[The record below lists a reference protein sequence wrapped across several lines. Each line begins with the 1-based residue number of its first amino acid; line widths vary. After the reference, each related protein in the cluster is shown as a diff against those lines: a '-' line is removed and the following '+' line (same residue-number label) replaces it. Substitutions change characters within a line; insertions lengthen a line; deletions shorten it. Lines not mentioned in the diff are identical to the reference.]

1 MADDAHPLEGAARRL
16 LDRHHGGSEADIA
29 RAICD
34 FLVEAALV
42 SRDDLRQEANRIDIQ
57 SESLVIE
64 VKRRTGPTG
73 SAAPD
78 PRWIDQLDG
87 YLAEARER
95 GEPDRLGILT
105 DGQRWYLRVPGV
117 EQVRTKPPWAF
128 TLTDA
133 TGGDALADWL
143 RREAQAI
150 ERTDRL
156 PAEDDIRRAFSE
168 GPRFESGLTQL
179 AALYDAHRD
188 DPTVVVKRELWRR
201 LLIAALGVVAE
212 EEPDLDRL
220 FVRHTYLS
228 AVVGMAVQSAF
239 GLDIREQVE
248 RNPLRFLDGE
258 TFFFEVGV
266 RGVIEPDFF
275 AWPAETG
282 GERWLATMAA
292 RVARFRWR
300 DAEYDVARIL
310 YQSIIPAGD
319 RRRLGEYYTPDWLA
333 EAIVKEVVT
342 DPLRQRVLDPA
353 CGSGTFLRAAVR
365 AFIETAREK
374 GHDAAW
380 TVERLPRA
388 VTGIDIHPV
397 SVRLARATWVL
408 AARETIRE
416 SGAAARNL
424 TVPVYLGDSLQLR
437 TAPRNMFNHDTVT
450 ITVEP
455 SAETDDQPTRHLRF
469 PRTLVEQ
476 GDRFD
481 SVMTGIGEAIEK
493 GRNPYIALEDNDI
506 PEGPEREMLKGTL
519 EELQALH
526 AEGRDHIWAYY
537 TRNLVRP
544 VWLASGG
551 GQADAIV
558 GNPPWLTYNRSDA
571 TLRDELR
578 KLSQSGDYGLWAGR
592 QYATH
597 QDVAGLF
604 FARCADLYLK
614 EGGEMGMVLPHSIL
628 QAGQYRPWRGGRWGL
643 TEVDLS
649 ERQPWDLERIEPN
662 DFFPVPAC
670 VAFAR
675 KRGAGGARPLPAT
688 ARRWRGPAGGPNT
701 SETIPL
707 ADTDGFASPYAERAR
722 NGATILPRVLFFIE
736 AERSGAAMVPG
747 IIRAAPAQSSQ
758 AKPPWKDI
766 DPSELHSAIEEE
778 HVWPV
783 HLGETVVPF
792 ATLEARLAALPPS
805 RETEAPA
812 ALRSDEGAAIHG
824 LDPALMGARM
834 RERWANANQLWEAHK
849 GANNRLDLL
858 GRLDYVGNFSAQLGR
873 ETGPRLLYT
882 TSGRPTAAVLDDTDA
897 IIENTLYWLRCHT
910 REEGDYLAAVINS
923 NALRD
928 AVAPLMPKGQ
938 FGARHVHKHLWRLAI
953 PEYDAG
959 KSPHRELAQAGAEA
973 AREASARLAAL
984 RRSREGGVGVT
995 LARRELRRW
1004 LESSELGA
1012 RIESLAARLLAAG

>member
-1 MADDAHPLEGAARRL
+1 MNDGASPAQAAAQRL
-16 LDRHHGGSEADIA
+16 LDRRYGSEADIC

-34 FLVEAALV
+34 FLVETSLV
-42 SRDDLRQEANRIDIQ
+42 SRDDLRQEENRIDIQ

-64 VKRRTGPTG
+64 VKRRTGPDG
-73 SAAPD
+73 SAMPD
-78 PRWIDQLDG
+78 PRWIEQLDG
-87 YLAEARER
+87 YLREARER

-105 DGQRWYLRVPGV
+105 DGRRWYLRLPGV
-117 EQVRTKPPWAF
+117 DEVRTKPPWAF
-128 TLTDA
+128 TLKDA
-133 TGGDALADWL
+133 TAGDALADWL

-156 PAEDDIRRAFSE
+156 PAEGDIRSAFSE
-168 GPRFESGLTQL
+168 GPRFESGLNQL
-179 AALYDAHRD
+179 DDLYHEHRD
-188 DPTVVVKRELWRR
+188 APTVVVKRELWRR
-201 LLIAALGVVAE
+201 LLTAALGVVAE
-212 EEPDLDRL
+212 EEPDLDHL

-228 AVVGMAVQSAF
+228 AVVSMAVQSAF

-248 RNPLRFLDGE
+248 RDPLRFLDGE
-258 TFFFEVGV
+258 TFFSEVGV

-275 AWPAETG
+275 AWPAESG

-333 EAIVKEVVT
+333 GAVVKEVVT
-342 DPLRQRVLDPA
+342 EPLHQRVLDPA

-365 AFIETAREK
+365 AFIKTAREE

-408 AARETIRE
+408 AAREVIHE
-416 SGAAARNL
+416 SGAAAQNL

-437 TAPRNMFNHDTVT
+437 TAPHDMFTADTVT

-455 SAETDDQPTRHLRF
+455 PGEADDQPTRHLRF

-493 GRNPYIALEDNDI
+493 GREPEIALIDNHI
-506 PEGPEREMLKGTL
+506 PEGPDREMLKGTL
-519 EELQALH
+519 REMQALH

-558 GNPPWLTYNRSDA
+558 GNPPWLTYRRSDA

-578 KLSQSGDYGLWAGR
+578 KLSQSGEYGLWAGG

-628 QAGQYRPWRGGRWGL
+628 QAGQYRLWRGGRWGR

-675 KRGAGGARPLPAT
+675 KRGADGARPLARH
-688 ARRWRGPAGGPNT
+688 ARRWLGPVSGPFT
-701 SETIPL
+701 YKTVRR
-707 ADTDGFASPYAERAR
+707 ADADGFASPYAERAR
-722 NGATILPRVLFFIE
+722 QGATIVPRILFFIE
-736 AERSGAAMVPG
+736 TETSSAAMVPG
-747 IIRAAPAQSSQ
+747 IIRATPEYRSQ
-758 AKPPWKDI
+758 AKSPWKDL
-766 DPSELHSAIEEE
+766 DPPELHGATEEE

-792 ATLEARLAALPPS
+792 ATLEARQAALPLS
-805 RETEAPA
+805 REAEPPP

-824 LDPALMGARM
+824 VDPALMGARM

-858 GRLDYVGNFSAQLGR
+858 GQLDYMRKFSAQLDGG
-873 ETGPRLLYT
+873 TGPRLLYT
-882 TSGRPTAAVLDDTDA
+882 TSGRLTAAVLEDTDA
-897 IIENTLYWLRCHT
+897 IIDNRLYWLRCHT
-910 REEGDYLAAVINS
+910 REEGDYLAAVLNS
-923 NALRD
+923 NALWP
-928 AVAPLMPKGQ
+928 AVEHYMSKGQ
-938 FGARHVHKHLWRLAI
+938 FGARDVHKHPWRLAI
-953 PEYDAG
+953 PEYDG
-959 KSPHRELAQAGAEA
+959 GDGLHRELAEAGAQA
-973 AREASARLAAL
+973 AREASERLDAL
-984 RRSREGGVGVT
+984 RQSREGDVGYE

-1004 LESSELGA
+1004 LESSPLGE
-1012 RIESLAARLLAAG
+1012 RIETLAARLLA

>member
-16 LDRHHGGSEADIA
+16 LDRHHGGSEADIT

-64 VKRRTGPTG
+64 VKRRTGLAG

-78 PRWIDQLDG
+78 SRWIDQLDG

-105 DGQRWYLRVPGV
+105 DGRRWYLRVPGI
-117 EQVRTKPPWAF
+117 EQVRTKPPWSF

-168 GPRFESGLTQL
+168 GPRFESGLNQL
-179 AALYDAHRD
+179 TDLYAEHRD
-188 DPTVVVKRELWRR
+188 APTVVVKRELWRR
-201 LLIAALGVVAE
+201 LLTAALGVVAE

-248 RNPLRFLDGE
+248 RNPLRFLNGE
-258 TFFFEVGV
+258 TFFSEVGV

-275 AWPAETG
+275 AWPAESG

-310 YQSIIPAGD
+310 YQSVIPAGD

-342 DPLRQRVLDPA
+342 DPLAQRVLDPA

-408 AARETIRE
+408 AAREVIHE
-416 SGAAARNL
+416 SGAAALNL

-437 TAPRNMFNHDTVT
+437 TAPRNMFTADTVT

-455 SAETDDQPTRHLRF
+455 PAEADDQPTRHLRF

-481 SVMTGIGEAIEK
+481 SVMTGVGEEIER
-493 GRNPYIALEDNDI
+493 GRDPEIALEDNAI
-506 PEGPEREMLKGTL
+506 PEGPDREMLKGTL
-519 EELQALH
+519 REMRDLH

-544 VWLASGG
+544 VWLASDG

-558 GNPPWLTYNRSDA
+558 GNPPWLTYRRSDA

-578 KLSQSGDYGLWAGR
+578 NLSQSGDYGIWAGR
-592 QYATH
+592 QYATQ

-604 FARCADLYLK
+604 FARCAHLYLK
-614 EGGEMGMVLPHSIL
+614 EGGEMGMVLPHSVL

-675 KRGAGGARPLPAT
+675 KRGADGARPLARH
-688 ARRWRGPAGGPNT
+688 ARRWRGPVGGPFKYESVLLPN
-701 SETIPL
+701 
-707 ADTDGFASPYAERAR
+707 ADGFASPYAGRAR
-722 NGATILPRVLFFIE
+722 NGATIVPRLLFFIE
-736 AERSGAAMVPG
+736 TETSSAAMVPG
-747 IIRAAPAQSSQ
+747 IIRATPEYRSK
-758 AKPPWKDI
+758 AKPPWKGL
-766 DPSELHSAIEEE
+766 DPPELHGAIEEE

-792 ATLEARLAALPPS
+792 ATLEARQAALPLS
-805 RETEAPA
+805 REVEPPA
-812 ALRSDEGAAIHG
+812 ALRSDVGAAIHG
-824 LDPALMGARM
+824 VDPSLMARRM
-834 RERWANANQLWEAHK
+834 RERWANANRLWEAHK

-858 GRLDYVGNFSAQLGR
+858 GQLDYVGKFSAQLGR

-882 TSGRPTAAVLDDTDA
+882 TSGRPTAVVLDDPDPLIDT
-897 IIENTLYWLRCHT
+897 TLYQVRCHT
-910 REEGDYLAAVINS
+910 REEGDYLAAVLNS
-923 NALRD
+923 NALLA
-928 AVAPLMPKGQ
+928 AVKHYMPKGQ
-938 FGARHVHKHLWRLAI
+938 FGARHVHKHPWRLAI
-953 PEYDAG
+953 PEYDG
-959 KSPHRELAQAGAEA
+959 GEGLHRELAEAGAEA

-984 RRSREGGVGVT
+984 RESREGAVDDK
-995 LARRELRRW
+995 LARRELRGW
-1004 LESSELGA
+1004 LEASALGA
-1012 RIESLAARLLAAG
+1012 RIESLAARLLA

>member
-1 MADDAHPLEGAARRL
+1 MNDGASPAQAAAQRM
-16 LDRHHGGSEADIA
+16 LDRRYGSEADIC

-34 FLVEAALV
+34 FLVETSLV
-42 SRDDLRQEANRIDIQ
+42 SRDDLRQEENRIDIQ

-64 VKRRTGPTG
+64 VKRRTGPDG
-73 SAAPD
+73 SAMPD
-78 PRWIDQLDG
+78 PRWVDQLDG
-87 YLAEARER
+87 YLREARER

-105 DGQRWYLRVPGV
+105 DGRRWYLRLPGV
-117 EQVRTKPPWAF
+117 EEVRTKPPWAF
-128 TLTDA
+128 TLTGA
-133 TGGDALADWL
+133 TDGDALADWL

-150 ERTDRL
+150 ERTNRL
-156 PAEDDIRRAFSE
+156 PAEDDIRSAFSE

-179 AALYDAHRD
+179 ADLYAAHRD
-188 DPTVVVKRELWRR
+188 APTVVVKRELWRR
-201 LLIAALGVVAE
+201 LLTAALGVVAE
-212 EEPDLDRL
+212 EEPDLDHL

-248 RNPLRFLDGE
+248 RDPLRFLDGE
-258 TFFFEVGV
+258 TFFSEVGV

-275 AWPAETG
+275 AWPAESG

-333 EAIVKEVVT
+333 EAVVKEVVT
-342 DPLRQRVLDPA
+342 EPLRQRVLDPA

-365 AFIETAREK
+365 AFIEAAREK

-380 TVERLPRA
+380 TMERLPRA

-408 AARETIRE
+408 AAREVIHE
-416 SGAAARNL
+416 SGAAAHNL

-437 TAPRNMFNHDTVT
+437 TAPHDMFSRDTVT
-450 ITVEP
+450 ITVE
-455 SAETDDQPTRHLRF
+455 SSEGADDQPTRHLVF

-481 SVMTGIGEAIEK
+481 SVMLGIGEAIEK
-493 GRNPYIALEDNDI
+493 GREPEVALIDNHI

-519 EELQALH
+519 DEMRALH

-558 GNPPWLTYNRSDA
+558 GNPPWLTYRRSDA

-578 KLSQSGDYGLWAGR
+578 KLSQSGEYGLWAGG

-628 QAGQYRPWRGGRWGL
+628 QAGQYRLWRDGRWGR

-675 KRGAGGARPLPAT
+675 KRGADGARPLARH
-688 ARRWRGPAGGPNT
+688 ARRWLGPVGGPFRYKT
-701 SETIPL
+701 VPR

-722 NGATILPRVLFFIE
+722 QGATIVPRLLFLIE
-736 AERSGAAMVPG
+736 TETSSAAMVPG
-747 IIRAAPAQSSQ
+747 IIRATPEYRSQ
-758 AKPPWKDI
+758 AKPPWKDL
-766 DPSELHSAIEEE
+766 DPPELHGAIEEE

-792 ATLEARLAALPPS
+792 ATLEARQAALPLS
-805 RETEAPA
+805 REAAAPA
-812 ALRSDEGAAIHG
+812 ALRSDAAAAIHG
-824 LDPALMGARM
+824 VDPSLMGRRM
-834 RERWANANQLWEAHK
+834 RERWANANRLWEEHK
-849 GANNRLDLL
+849 NPNNRLDLL
-858 GRLDYVGNFSAQLGR
+858 GQLDYMHKFSAQLGR

-882 TSGRPTAAVLDDTDA
+882 TSGRLTAAVLEDPDA
-897 IIENTLYWLRCHT
+897 IIDNRLYWLRCHT
-910 REEGDYLAAVINS
+910 REEGDYLAAVLNS
-923 NALRD
+923 NTLWP
-928 AVAPLMPKGQ
+928 AVKHYMSKGQ
-938 FGARHVHKHLWRLAI
+938 FGARDVHKHPWRLAI
-953 PEYDAG
+953 PEYDGADG
-959 KSPHRELAQAGAEA
+959 LHRELAEAGAQA
-973 AREASARLAAL
+973 AREASSLLDDL
-984 RRSREGGVGVT
+984 RESREGAVDDK

-1004 LESSELGA
+1004 LESSPLGE
-1012 RIESLAARLLAAG
+1012 RIETLAARLLAGE

>member
-1 MADDAHPLEGAARRL
+1 MNDGSSPAEAAAQRM
-16 LDRHHGGSEADIA
+16 LDRRYGGSEADIS

-34 FLVEAALV
+34 FLAETGLV
-42 SRDDLRQEANRIDIQ
+42 SRDDLRQEENRIDIQ

-64 VKRRTGPTG
+64 VKRRTGPDG
-73 SAAPD
+73 SAMPD
-78 PRWIDQLDG
+78 PRWVEQLDG
-87 YLAEARER
+87 YLGEARER

-105 DGQRWYLRVPGV
+105 DGKRWYLRLPGV
-117 EQVRTKPPWAF
+117 DEVRTKPPWAF
-128 TLTDA
+128 TLKDA
-133 TGGDALADWL
+133 TAGDALADWL

-156 PAEDDIRRAFSE
+156 PAEDDIRSAFSE
-168 GPRFESGLTQL
+168 GPRFESGLNQL
-179 AALYDAHRD
+179 ADLYHEHRD

-201 LLIAALGVVAE
+201 LLTAALGVVAE

-239 GLDIREQVE
+239 GLDIRAQVE

-333 EAIVKEVVT
+333 GAVVKEVVT

-365 AFIETAREK
+365 AFIDAAREK

-416 SGAAARNL
+416 SGTAAQNL

-437 TAPRNMFNHDTVT
+437 TASRDMFSRDTVT

-455 SAETDDQPTRHLRF
+455 SGGADDQPTRHLVF
-469 PRTLVEQ
+469 PRTLVEE

-481 SVMTGIGEAIEK
+481 SVMTGVGEAIEK
-493 GRNPYIALEDNDI
+493 GREPEIALIDNHI
-506 PEGPEREMLKGTL
+506 PDGPDREMLKGTL
-519 EELQALH
+519 REMQALH

-544 VWLASGG
+544 VWLASDS
-551 GQADAIV
+551 GQVDAIV
-558 GNPPWLTYNRSDA
+558 GNPPWLTYRRSDD

-578 KLSQSGDYGLWAGR
+578 KLSQGGEYGLWAGG
-592 QYATH
+592 QYATQ

-614 EGGEMGMVLPHSIL
+614 EGGEMGMVLPHSAL
-628 QAGQYRPWRGGRWGL
+628 MAGQYRLWRDGKWGL

-649 ERQPWDLERIEPN
+649 ERQPWDLEHIEPN

-675 KRGAGGARPLPAT
+675 KRGADGARPLARH
-688 ARRWRGPAGGPNT
+688 ARRWLGPVSGPFT
-701 SETIPL
+701 YKTVRRVD
-707 ADTDGFASPYAERAR
+707 ADGFASPYAKRAR
-722 NGATILPRVLFFIE
+722 NGATIVPRLLFLIE
-736 AERSGAAMVPG
+736 TEPSSAASVPG
-747 IIRAAPAQSSQ
+747 IIRAMPEYRSK
-758 AKPPWKDI
+758 AKRPWKDL
-766 DPSELHSAIEEE
+766 DPPELHGAIEEE

-792 ATLEARLAALPPS
+792 ATLEAKQAALPLS
-805 RETEAPA
+805 REAAAPA
-812 ALRSDEGAAIHG
+812 ALRSDAGAAIHG
-824 LDPALMGARM
+824 VDPSLMGNRM
-834 RERWANANQLWEAHK
+834 RERWSAANRLWEAHK

-858 GRLDYVGNFSAQLGR
+858 GQLDYVGKLSAQLGR
-873 ETGPRLLYT
+873 ETGPRLLYG
-882 TSGRPTAAVLDDTDA
+882 TSGRPTAAVLDDPDPLIDT
-897 IIENTLYWLRCHT
+897 TLYQVRCHA
-910 REEGDYLAAVINS
+910 REEGDYLAAVLNS
-923 NALRD
+923 NALLA
-928 AVAPLMPKGQ
+928 AVEPYMPRGQ
-938 FGARHVHKHLWRLAI
+938 FGARHVHKHPWRLVI
-953 PEYDAG
+953 PEYDGGDAL
-959 KSPHRELAQAGAEA
+959 HRELAEAGAEA
-973 AREASARLAAL
+973 AREAAERLDAL
-984 RRSREGGVGVT
+984 RQSREGGVDDK

-1004 LESSELGA
+1004 LDASPLGQ
-1012 RIESLAARLLAAG
+1012 RIETLAARLLAAG

>member
-1 MADDAHPLEGAARRL
+1 
-16 LDRHHGGSEADIA
+16 
-29 RAICD
+29 
-34 FLVEAALV
+34 
-42 SRDDLRQEANRIDIQ
+42 
-57 SESLVIE
+57 
-64 VKRRTGPTG
+64 
-73 SAAPD
+73 
-78 PRWIDQLDG
+78 
-87 YLAEARER
+87 
-95 GEPDRLGILT
+95 
-105 DGQRWYLRVPGV
+105 
-117 EQVRTKPPWAF
+117 
-128 TLTDA
+128 
-133 TGGDALADWL
+133 
-143 RREAQAI
+143 
-150 ERTDRL
+150 
-156 PAEDDIRRAFSE
+156 
-168 GPRFESGLTQL
+168 
-179 AALYDAHRD
+179 
-188 DPTVVVKRELWRR
+188 
-201 LLIAALGVVAE
+201 
-212 EEPDLDRL
+212 
-220 FVRHTYLS
+220 
-228 AVVGMAVQSAF
+228 MAVQSAF

-248 RNPLRFLDGE
+248 RDPPGFLNGE
-258 TFFFEVGV
+258 TFFSEVGV

-275 AWPAETG
+275 AWPAESG

-333 EAIVKEVVT
+333 GAIVKEVVT

-365 AFIETAREK
+365 AFIDAAREK

-380 TVERLPRA
+380 TMERLPRA

-408 AARETIRE
+408 AAREVIHE
-416 SGAAARNL
+416 SGVAAQNL

-437 TAPRNMFNHDTVT
+437 TAPRNMFTADTVT
-450 ITVEP
+450 ITVQPLE
-455 SAETDDQPTRHLRF
+455 SAEDQPTRHLRF

-481 SVMTGIGEAIEK
+481 SVMTGVGKEIER
-493 GRNPYIALEDNDI
+493 GHDPEIALEDNDI
-506 PEGPEREMLKGTL
+506 PEGPDREMLERTL
-519 EELQALH
+519 DEMRVLH

-544 VWLASGG
+544 VWFASDG

-558 GNPPWLTYNRSDA
+558 GNPPWLTYKRSDA

-628 QAGQYRPWRGGRWGL
+628 QAGQHRPWRGGRWGL

-675 KRGAGGARPLPAT
+675 KRGTDGARPLPAT
-688 ARRWRGPAGGPNT
+688 ARRWRGPEGGPFT
-701 SETIPL
+701 YETVPL
-707 ADTDGFASPYAERAR
+707 ADASGFASPYAERTR
-722 NGATILPRVLFFIE
+722 QGATIVPRILFFVE
-736 AERSGAAMVPG
+736 TEPSSAAIVPG
-747 IIRAAPAQSSQ
+747 IIRATPAHSSQ
-758 AKPPWKDI
+758 AKPPWKDL
-766 DPSELHSAIEEE
+766 DPSELHGAIEEE

-783 HLGETVVPF
+783 HLGETVIPF
-792 ATLEARLAALPPS
+792 ATLDARQAAFPPS
-805 RETEAPA
+805 REAETPA
-812 ALRSDEGAAIHG
+812 ALRSDAGVAIHG
-824 LDPALMGARM
+824 VDPSLMGARM
-834 RERWANANQLWEAHK
+834 RERWANANRLWEAHK

-882 TSGRPTAAVLDDTDA
+882 TSGRPTATVLDDPDA
-897 IIENTLYWLRCHT
+897 IIDTKLYWLRCHT

-923 NALRD
+923 NALWQGIIPFVTRNWAGNSRD
-928 AVAPLMPKGQ
+928 
-938 FGARHVHKHLWRLAI
+938 VHKHLWRLAI
-953 PEYDAG
+953 PEYDG
-959 KSPHRELAQAGAEA
+959 GDGLHRELAEAGAEA
-973 AREASARLAAL
+973 ARAASEQLERL

-1004 LESSELGA
+1004 LESSSLGE
-1012 RIESLAARLLAAG
+1012 RIETLAARLLA